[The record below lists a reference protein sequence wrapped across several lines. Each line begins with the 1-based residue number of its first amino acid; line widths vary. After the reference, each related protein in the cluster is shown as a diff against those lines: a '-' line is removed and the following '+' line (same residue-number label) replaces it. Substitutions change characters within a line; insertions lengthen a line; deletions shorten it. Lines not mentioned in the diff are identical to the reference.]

1 MRQNKIITELPIAYM
16 SYLFKEGKGERKTI
30 ANLLLKDIYFHRGEL
45 SFQIVEMTGDITYN
59 RETFLKAADLI
70 IEEVN
75 KK

>member
-1 MRQNKIITELPIAYM
+1 
-16 SYLFKEGKGERKTI
+16 
-30 ANLLLKDIYFHRGEL
+30 
-45 SFQIVEMTGDITYN
+45 MTGDVTYN